1 MLMRSFIAL
10 GLLGGCASL
19 DEVVGGIAIAPDWF
33 TERRVEIR
41 GEGYPRLRDVPVS
54 GEFAVLTDRMEL
66 GEDEIAAA
74 RRTLTEDPRA
84 AVSPYSESDLVAMM
98 APYRARVPDLEPMPE
113 GFLSEA
119 EIAALRAQLV
129 VPPVR

>member
-1 MLMRSFIAL
+1 MVMRSFIVL
-10 GLLGGCASL
+10 LMLGGCASL

-54 GEFAVLTDRMEL
+54 GEFAVLSERMEL

-74 RRTLTEDPRA
+74 RRTLSEDPRA
-84 AVSPYSESDLVAMM
+84 ELSPYTEGDLIAMM
-98 APYRARVPDLEPMPE
+98 APFRALVPDLEPKPE
-113 GFLSEA
+113 GFLSPE
-119 EIAALRAQLV
+119 EIAALRAQLI